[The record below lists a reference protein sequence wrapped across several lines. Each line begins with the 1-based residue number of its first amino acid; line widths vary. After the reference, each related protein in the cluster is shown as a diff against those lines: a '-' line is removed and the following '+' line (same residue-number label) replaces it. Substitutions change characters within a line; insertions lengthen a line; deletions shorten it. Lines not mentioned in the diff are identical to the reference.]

1 MLLRNRRIII
11 FNFTI
16 LFLILGFIFIPLV
29 GLYIGVRLV
38 ISNND
43 NKWQDDNSDAYLIHN
58 GK

>member
-1 MLLRNRRIII
+1 MF

-16 LFLILGFIFIPLV
+16 LFLILGFIFIPLI

-38 ISNND
+38 ISDND
-43 NKWQDDNSDAYLIHN
+43 RKWQDDHSDAYLIRG

>member
-1 MLLRNRRIII
+1 VLLKNRRIII

-38 ISNND
+38 ISDDN

>member
-43 NKWQDDNSDAYLIHN
+43 NKWQDDNSDAYLIYN

>member
-38 ISNND
+38 ISNDN

>member
-38 ISNND
+38 ISNTD

>member
-38 ISNND
+38 ISDDN
-43 NKWQDDNSDAYLIHN
+43 NKWQQDNEGANIIR
-58 GK
+58 GGR

>member
-1 MLLRNRRIII
+1 VLLRNRRIII

-38 ISNND
+38 ISDDN

>member
-38 ISNND
+38 ISDDN

>member
-1 MLLRNRRIII
+1 VLLRNRRIII

-16 LFLILGFIFIPLV
+16 LFLILGFIFIPLI

-38 ISNND
+38 ISDDN

>member
-1 MLLRNRRIII
+1 VLLKNRRIII

-16 LFLILGFIFIPLV
+16 LFLILGFLFIPLV

-38 ISNND
+38 ISDDN